1 MVGDWIRFGI
11 GIFLIT
17 TVYFAPMGIA
27 VIRRHNNLVSL
38 SLVNFLLGWTVIFWV
53 VAILWSM
60 SKNASET
67 RSLGEILNLK

>member
-1 MVGDWIRFGI
+1 MLGDWIRFGI
-11 GIFLIT
+11 SIFLIT

-27 VIRRHNNLVSL
+27 LIRRHNNFVSL
-38 SLVNFLLGWTVIFWV
+38 TLVNFLLGWTIIFWV

-60 SKNASET
+60 SNNVKET

>member
-1 MVGDWIRFGI
+1 MIGDWIRFGI
-11 GIFLIT
+11 SLFLIT

-27 VIRRHNNLVSL
+27 LIRRHNSIISL
-38 SLVNFLLGWTVIFWV
+38 SLVNLLLGWTIIFWV

-60 SKNASET
+60 SRNVRET